1 MTLLI
6 ALTACSELETPLRAT
21 LDDGQVLMGT
31 VTTPTLLLEGAMG
44 TIEIP
49 VADIGEVEPVEG
61 GALSGSNGH
70 VTVWLRNGSELRGRW
85 AEPQLGMGI
94 QAGGQVIP
102 VDLPMDQVMRVQLM
116 EGQVWPEGLVYRVR
130 TTHGDDFLIDPR
142 TTQVS
147 ITNDLGT
154 FSPFLSEC
162 MSLTP
167 VDGNDGDWKVVLA
180 SGTVLVGPMTHD
192 SFDFAMPMG
201 PDRVETPLELV
212 AGIDRQDWSGSSDY
226 GFMEFESAPPMSR
239 AEPLQIMDGSG
250 LMLPPRPAAA
260 EEVDTGA
267 YERQQLLDE
276 QVEGWFDNRSM
287 RAYKQTQM

>member
-1 MTLLI
+1 MTLLL

-49 VADIGEVEPVEG
+49 VEDIGEVEPVEG

-85 AEPQLGMGI
+85 AEPELGMGI

-130 TTHGDDFLIDPR
+130 TTHGDDFLIDPQ

-201 PDRVETPLELV
+201 PSRVDTPLELV
-212 AGIDRQDWSGSSDY
+212 AGIDRQDWTGSSDY
-226 GFMEFESAPPMSR
+226 GFMDFESAHPITR
-239 AEPLQIMDGSG
+239 GEPLQMMDGSG
-250 LMLPPRPAAA
+250 LYPQPAAA
-260 EEVDTGA
+260 EENADTGS
-267 YERQQLLDE
+267 YERQQRLDE
-276 QVEGWFDNRSM
+276 QVEGWFDNSSM
-287 RAYKQTQM
+287 RAYKKTQM